1 MDSFS
6 RPISPGN
13 VLVTLSTVNSNSKSG
28 QTVKIFF
35 DLMNPRPMVICDLW
49 SWPTAERCRPANGSR
64 LLYKVVVPRRR
75 DYLVTKAGAS
85 TILDNQQ
92 TSGTTA
98 NCIYLIGNKLA
109 SRPTNQAKLFSL
121 GFEECELSSFNTDNC
136 FIVCCLLPELS
147 ALSKHGPGWACDWQL
162 LNSSETCVHCWRPSL
177 DFVVVV
183 CSILLTTLAQP
194 NLV

>member
-28 QTVKIFF
+28 QTVKT
-35 DLMNPRPMVICDLW
+35 RPMVICDLW

-98 NCIYLIGNKLA
+98 K
-109 SRPTNQAKLFSL
+109 
-121 GFEECELSSFNTDNC
+121 
-136 FIVCCLLPELS
+136 
-147 ALSKHGPGWACDWQL
+147 
-162 LNSSETCVHCWRPSL
+162 
-177 DFVVVV
+177 
-183 CSILLTTLAQP
+183 
-194 NLV
+194 

>member
-28 QTVKIFF
+28 QTVKT
-35 DLMNPRPMVICDLW
+35 RPMVICDLW

-98 NCIYLIGNKLA
+98 NCISVI
-109 SRPTNQAKLFSL
+109 F
-121 GFEECELSSFNTDNC
+121 
-136 FIVCCLLPELS
+136 CCS
-147 ALSKHGPGWACDWQL
+147 
-162 LNSSETCVHCWRPSL
+162 
-177 DFVVVV
+177 
-183 CSILLTTLAQP
+183 
-194 NLV
+194 